1 MPSLPPPVWAELYY
15 DGAFNP
21 ITDDLHV
28 PAPVSVTRGRGS
40 ERDSAG
46 PSQGAMTLLN
56 TGAKFSRR
64 NPNSELYG
72 QIGLNTPIRYGYD
85 GVGSVWAVA
94 TGAPTSYLSTPSSA
108 SYNITGDLDVRAE
121 IAAASWTGGIVNIA
135 NRYDATTN
143 NRGWSLQTTPSGVPE
158 LYWSTDGTV
167 VSFATCTAYLPAHAG
182 QRIALR
188 ATLDVANAAGVYEV
202 RFYTALS
209 ADAAEDEWT
218 LLGDP
223 VIGTTST
230 SVFDPARQ
238 IEFGAR
244 STSANPGVNGRLYRF
259 QLRGSIG
266 GTVLLDVD
274 TALATI
280 GAGTFQ
286 DAGGHTWTANSVTF
300 TRRHVR
306 FHGEVPDWTPLRD
319 KSGNFKTVSISPAG
333 ISRRLSSG
341 EKVLRSPLFRELSNR
356 ARQNIVAYWPLE
368 ESSDALSL
376 ASGLAGGRTGKFSG
390 DVSLAA
396 DSTSWLSSD
405 PLPTIR
411 TGKITLP
418 GLSYTD
424 TGQMALRFLLAVPS
438 TGVSANGIMARLTT
452 TGTVR
457 VWELGIRTDGSLR
470 VIAYDSDGAVLDDD
484 ILGFAVNGST
494 VAVTFE
500 VSVSGSTIT
509 RRLLTTAYTP
519 GLTVNTP
526 ITPTAS
532 TGTLTGTSVGRV
544 TSLQLGDG
552 TADLG
557 GITVGH
563 AAIANNLGGYA
574 NTGSATMGWN
584 GESARNR
591 LLRLAAEEEVP
602 LSVAM
607 GDGALPQMGV
617 QQSSTFLDL
626 IRQVETVDQGL
637 LFERRDGTQLAYR
650 AASTLLNQEPI
661 LTLDFEDGIFDDI
674 KPKDD
679 DRAAFNV
686 MTAKRISGSEFTYEL
701 TEGANSTQDPP
712 DGIGYYATSVDL
724 SLAFD
729 DDLPD
734 QAAWRVH
741 LATVDEMRYPTIT
754 LNLANDRVYALFDD
768 IMRVDVG
775 DKIRLTNLP
784 ADYSVDDVDLLVWGT
799 SEAPGPDSWPVT
811 FVCVPAEPW
820 NAGIIASLFYGRADT
835 AGGELISDYSD
846 SATSML
852 AFTTARVPWIN
863 AAPVRN
869 SNSGFDSGITGWSAF
884 GGASVAW
891 DSTRGRPGSLTLG
904 CLQLTTS
911 GGSTPRAEGA
921 RTAVEPNRPY
931 IISGWL
937 RADST
942 LGTTANVSVNWYTA
956 LSGGSFITTSSV
968 TLTLTA
974 GVWTYF
980 QGTVTSPATAL
991 GAGVLTSLSGT
1002 PSSGLIWRADD
1013 LELRDYVANTFA
1025 GDFPM
1030 ELRAGGEVM
1039 RATACASAF
1048 YDSLSRTVAPG
1059 GWGTSDSGAVY
1070 STGGGTGTDFS
1081 VGSGYGIHTMTSV
1094 SASRRTFVGYN
1105 YPELDYYGSIAVSA
1119 IATGASIFGALA
1131 GRYQDVNNMYLAQAE
1146 FTTAS
1151 TLILSLRKRV
1161 AAVETQLATFTPGIT
1176 YAAGTFYR
1184 IRLQIIGSSLKAK
1197 IWAASG
1203 AEPGPWQVIATD
1215 SSLNT
1220 PVFLGVYSI
1229 LAGAN
1234 TNGSAVQVRYDNLEL
1249 ANPQTFT
1256 MPRSVNGVVKA
1267 QSAGED
1273 VRLVTPVYLAPKES

>member
-1 MPSLPPPVWAELYY
+1 MPSLPPPVWAELFY
-15 DGAFNP
+15 DGAFNS
-21 ITDDLHV
+21 ITGDLHV
-28 PAPVSVTRGRGS
+28 RAPVSVTRGRSG

-94 TGAPTSYLSTPSSA
+94 TGAATSYLSTPSSA
-108 SYNITGDLDVRAE
+108 SYNITGDLDVRVEVASE
-121 IAAASWTGGIVNIA
+121 SWTSENSNIA

-143 NRGWSLQTTPSGVPE
+143 ERGWSLRVSASGVPQ
-158 LYWSTDGTV
+158 LFWSTDGTTSPS
-167 VSFATCTAYLPAHAG
+167 VSATAYLPAHAG

-202 RFYTALS
+202 RFYTGL
-209 ADAAEDEWT
+209 DAGSGDEDTWH

-223 VIGTTST
+223 VIGSTST
-230 SVFDPARQ
+230 SVNNPSLPVR
-238 IEFGAR
+238 FGALP
-244 STSANPGVNGRLYRF
+244 TSANPGLEGRLYRL
-259 QLRGSIG
+259 QLRDGIG

-274 TALATI
+274 TSLAAV
-280 GAGTFQ
+280 GAGSFQ
-286 DAGGHTWTANSVTF
+286 DAGGHTWTANQVTF

-341 EKVLRSPLFRELSNR
+341 EKLLRSPLFREMSNR

-368 ESSDALSL
+368 DSSDALSL
-376 ASGLAGGRTGKFSG
+376 ASGLVGGRTGKFSG

-411 TGKITLP
+411 AGKVTLP
-418 GLSYTD
+418 VLAYTD
-424 TGQMALRFLLAVPS
+424 TGQMSMRFLLAVPS
-438 TGVSANGIMARLTT
+438 TGVTTNGVMARLTT

-457 VWELGIRTDGSLR
+457 VWELGIRTDGTLR
-470 VIAYDSDGAVLDDD
+470 VTAYDSDGAVLDDD
-484 ILGFAVNGST
+484 IIAFTVNGST

-509 RRLLTTAYTP
+509 RRLVTTPYTP
-519 GLTVNTP
+519 GLTINTL
-526 ITPTAS
+526 IQPTAS
-532 TGTLTGTSVGRV
+532 TGTLTGTSVGRI

-563 AAIANNLGGYA
+563 PAIANDLNGYA
-574 NTGSATMGWN
+574 NTGSATIGWN
-584 GESARNR
+584 GESARAR

-607 GDGALPQMGV
+607 DDGARPQMGV

-626 IRQVETVDQGL
+626 IRQVETVDQGV
-637 LFERRDGTQLAYR
+637 LFERRDGIELAYR
-650 AASTLLNQEPI
+650 GASTLLNQEPV
-661 LTLDFEDGIFDDI
+661 LTLDFEDGLFDDI
-674 KPKDD
+674 RPKDD
-679 DRAAFNV
+679 DRAAFNA
-686 MTAKRISGSEFTYEL
+686 MTAKRIGGSEFTYEL
-701 TEGANSTQDPP
+701 TEGANSIQDPP
-712 DGIGYYATSVDL
+712 DGIGYYGTSVDL
-724 SLAFD
+724 SLASD

-741 LATVDEMRYPTIT
+741 VATVDEMRYPTIT
-754 LNLANDRVYALFDD
+754 LNLANSRVYALFDD

-784 ADYSVDDVDLLVWGT
+784 ADYSVDDVDLLVWGP
-799 SEAPGPDSWPVT
+799 SEAPGPDNWPVT
-811 FVCVPAEPW
+811 FTCVPAEPW
-820 NAGIIASLFYGRADT
+820 SAGIIASLFYGRADT
-835 AGGELISDYSD
+835 AGCELISDYSD

-852 AFTTARVPWIN
+852 VFTTAQVPWIN

-869 SNSGFDSGITGWSAF
+869 TNSGFDSGITGWSAF
-884 GGASVAW
+884 GGASLAW
-891 DSTRGRPGSLTLG
+891 DATRGRPGSLTLG

-911 GGSTPRAEGA
+911 GASTPRAEGA

-931 IISGWL
+931 ILSGWL

-942 LGTTANVSVNWYTA
+942 LGTTASVSVNWYTA

-991 GAGVLTSLSGT
+991 GGGVLTSLGGT
-1002 PSSGLIWRADD
+1002 PSTGLVWRADD

-1025 GDFPM
+1025 NDFPM

-1059 GWGTSDSGAVY
+1059 GWGTSDSGAAY

-1094 SASRRTFVGYN
+1094 SAARRTYVGYN

-1119 IATGASIFGALA
+1119 IATGGSIFGALT
-1131 GRYQDVNNMYLAQAE
+1131 GRYQDVSNVYLAMAE

-1161 AAVETQLATFTPGIT
+1161 AGAETTLASFTPGIT
-1176 YAAGTFYR
+1176 YSAGTFYR
-1184 IRLQIIGSSLKAK
+1184 IRLQIIGTTLKAK
-1197 IWAASG
+1197 IWAASSL
-1203 AEPGPWQVIATD
+1203 EPGPWQIVATD

-1234 TNGSAVQVRYDNLEL
+1234 TNVSPQVRYDNLEL

-1256 MPRSVNGVVKA
+1256 MTRSVNGVVKA

-1273 VRLVTPVYLAPKES
+1273 IRLATPVYVAP